1 MSLSLTE
8 ISDRLEIQ
16 DLLVDYCHAVDT
28 RSWDALDDVF
38 TTDAVIDYTEM
49 GGTRGTV
56 AETKKFLAEV
66 MPLFS
71 GFQHMIST
79 SKVVVDGDSA
89 TGRTICHNPMLRT
102 TDDGSTQVFLCGL
115 WYRDTFV
122 RTSAGWRIQARHE
135 ERSYLPT
142 RLGA

>member
-1 MSLSLTE
+1 MSLTE

-79 SKVVVDGDSA
+79 SKVVVDGDTA
-89 TGRTICHNPMLRT
+89 TGKTICHNPMLRT
-102 TDDGSTQVFLCGL
+102 ADDGSTQVFLCGL
-115 WYRDTFV
+115 WYRDAFV
-122 RTSAGWRIQARHE
+122 RTPAGWRIQARHE
-135 ERSYLPT
+135 ERCYLPT
-142 RLGA
+142 LLGT